1 MENIGF
7 WWRLSLFLQF
17 HLLLFHY
24 FLNLEV
30 EIHLYYA
37 IRELGTRYDFTLL
50 EAFIQVAATVIGAT
64 AAASTTL
71 LVMVTLLVTK
81 EFFHILKCVGSFM
94 EVFMHNL
101 ITSMDQRIGSSSEP
115 SQPVCVFVH
124 FHV

>member
-1 MENIGF
+1 MQ
-7 WWRLSLFLQF
+7 S
-17 HLLLFHY
+17 
-24 FLNLEV
+24 LNLEPV
-30 EIHLYYA
+30 M
-37 IRELGTRYDFTLL
+37 TFTLL

-81 EFFHILKCVGSFM
+81 EFFQILKCVGSFM
-94 EVFMHNL
+94 EVFMHYL
-101 ITSMDQRIGSSSEP
+101 ITSMDQRIGSGSEP